1 VWYSWLVK
9 LENRDG
15 KVVYLQHA
23 GWSLA
28 AKARVVIVI
37 WAVSNDRWPS
47 EAVDEH
53 RWKVI
58 EPRVEDEDGVKT
70 V

>member
-1 VWYSWLVK
+1 MAKLYTCTCGVEFWL
-9 LENRDG
+9 
-15 KVVYLQHA
+15 
-23 GWSLA
+23 
-28 AKARVVIVI
+28 KARVVVVI
-37 WAVSNDRWPS
+37 WLWSNDRWPS